1 MNLKDCLLRATTPF
15 FCRKF
20 IIYWCVIYI
29 FAFLGIAD
37 FAYSDLINLPSPI
50 IWIGIFMISAL
61 KSTVWVVLLWWTR
74 KKRWVQSCV
83 WVIVSLFCLLGL
95 LNGVCYKL
103 YGFGISNHL
112 ITVLAQTNVQEVKEF
127 IPGLA
132 GNLITI
138 IRNPFIWI
146 VLIGGSVSVYLLS
159 KYAKGYIL
167 GCLIYVFSIIG
178 LGSLIYGFSTMSAGR
193 TSILMLSRIAKSI
206 VYTIKERHQLEYML
220 SQVRDFPDKDALQ
233 SKRLAD
239 ICLIVGESAS
249 RGHLS
254 IYGYPLNTSPRMQAK
269 RDSLFVFTDATA
281 SSNSTVHN
289 IQRLLSFMTDDESE
303 KEWYEFPFLIDMY
316 KNSGYK
322 VWWLSNQER
331 TGIWS
336 NCSAPMVRNAD
347 VVVYKHESSEDNLF
361 ITYDG
366 GLLPDVEKA
375 LNDNVDNKLV
385 CMHLTGSHT
394 LYRSRY
400 PGKFN
405 YFNAD
410 SVQKHFRKPWLNKDK
425 AQTVAEY
432 DNSIRYTD
440 FVVDSVI
447 NMVSQTKRP
456 MLMLYVSDHGENVYD
471 DRDFLGRDEKHV
483 EVPFVVYVNSGFRS
497 LYPELTAMIK
507 GAADRPISTGDI
519 IYMLMTVTGTS
530 YPYYDATRDALSDH
544 FKPRRRY
551 VNGKPWSYDH
561 INSKGVQE

>member
-1 MNLKDCLLRATTPF
+1 MNLKDCLLIATTPF
-15 FCRKF
+15 YSRKY

-37 FAYSDLINLPSPI
+37 FGYSDLINLPSPI
-50 IWIGIFMISAL
+50 IWMGIFMISAL
-61 KSTVWVVLLWWTR
+61 KSTICVLLLWWTR
-74 KKRWVQSCV
+74 RKRWMQTCV
-83 WVIVSLFCLLGL
+83 WVIVSIFCLLGL

-127 IPGLA
+127 MPGLVD
-132 GNLITI
+132 NLITI
-138 IRNPFIWI
+138 FKNPILGI
-146 VLIGGSVSVYLLS
+146 VITGGSVSIYLLS
-159 KYAKGYIL
+159 KYARGYIA
-167 GCLIYVFSIIG
+167 GSLIYVFSIIG

-193 TSILMLSRIAKSI
+193 TSILMMTRITKSI
-206 VYTIKERHQLEYML
+206 VYTVKERHQLEDML
-220 SQVRDFPDKDALQ
+220 SHVREFPEKDALESQ
-233 SKRLAD
+233 RLAD
-239 ICLIVGESAS
+239 VCLIIGESAS
-249 RGHLS
+249 REHLS
-254 IYGYPLNTSPRMQAK
+254 IYGYPLNTSPRMQTK
-269 RDSLFVFTDATA
+269 RDSLFIFTDATA

-316 KNSGYK
+316 KNLGYK
-322 VWWLSNQER
+322 AWWLSNQER

-336 NCSAPMVRNAD
+336 NCSAPMVMNAD

-361 ITYDG
+361 TTYDG

-375 LNDNVDNKLV
+375 LKDDAEYKFVG
-385 CMHLTGSHT
+385 MHLTGSHT
-394 LYRSRY
+394 LYRTRY
-400 PGKFN
+400 PDAFN

-410 SVQKHFRKPWLNKDK
+410 SVLKHFQKPWLNQDK

-471 DRDFLGRDEKHV
+471 DRDFLGRDEKRV
-483 EVPFVVYVNSGFRS
+483 NVPFIIYLNSRFRQ
-497 LYPELTAMIK
+497 LYPDLTATI
-507 GAADRPISTGDI
+507 GASTRKAISTGDI

-530 YPYYDATRDALSDH
+530 YPYYDASRDVLSDR
-544 FKPRRRY
+544 FKTRRRY
-551 VNGKPWSYDH
+551 VNGKPWIYDH
-561 INSKGVQE
+561 VK